1 MPVAKS
7 HDVNDGWYLVMVLL
21 ICSEVHFPSM
31 ESREQHSGPWMCHVD
46 EAQNGLRQVAEDDTL
61 PDSWNSW
68 ESRALLAKS
77 KS

>member
-21 ICSEVHFPSM
+21 TCM